1 MRGTRNVLHLLA
13 LTAVWVLFFSSNS
26 ACAPIMVD
34 KNLFAS
40 DRKPPSPE
48 SAAPAPQ
55 ANKGGL
61 SAKAVQLD
69 GIFIRGDTKKALL
82 RIKGQIPG
90 ADKAKTQNPYIAVG
104 EGEKI
109 GDFQVVKIEN
119 RSVSL
124 EKEGQTEVINLFAEG
139 KMVVPPP
146 PMPASPVP
154 PPSPAQQGQAPPGTA
169 PGQMGAQPVQPPF
182 PQGPPGAN
190 MPGAVQPPGV
200 ANARGGGRR
209 IVAPPVPAQPDENPA
224 PDDEA
229 ELDEEQQ

>member
-1 MRGTRNVLHLLA
+1 MKYVRNIGYLLA
-13 LTAVWVLFFSSNS
+13 FCVVWVCSFSSNG
-26 ACAPIMVD
+26 ACNSIMVE
-34 KNLFAS
+34 KNLFAP

-48 SAAPAPQ
+48 SVAATPQ
-55 ANKGGL
+55 PNKPGL

-69 GIFIRGDTKKALL
+69 GIFIRGDTKKAIL

-90 ADKAKTQNPYIAVG
+90 ADKAKAQNPYIAVG

-109 GDFQVVKIEN
+109 GDFQVVRIEN

-146 PMPASPVP
+146 PMPAASVP

-169 PGQMGAQPVQPPF
+169 PGQMSAQPVQPPF

-190 MPGAVQPPGV
+190 MPGVAQPPGA

-229 ELDEEQQ
+229 ELDEEPQ